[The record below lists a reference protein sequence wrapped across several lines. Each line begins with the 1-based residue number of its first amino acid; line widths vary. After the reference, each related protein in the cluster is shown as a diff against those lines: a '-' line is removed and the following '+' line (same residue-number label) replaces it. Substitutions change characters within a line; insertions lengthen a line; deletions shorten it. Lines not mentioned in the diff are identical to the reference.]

1 MIKFFRHIRFK
12 LMSENKTGKYFKYA
26 IGEIVLVVIGIL
38 IALQINNWNE
48 ARQIRQSEIKYL
60 KNIKLDLK
68 KDLVTLKKQ
77 INIRKNKLKITESL
91 ISHIDG
97 TKPISDLDLLSRNI
111 FATINEERFTPNNST
126 YMELANSGNLSLI
139 ESDSIKS
146 LLLELEE
153 LYKNNKFGI
162 EHEAFE
168 YKEYINKSLF
178 KYVDI
183 DKLKTVYYKNIPA
196 ESQGL
201 KFEDFND
208 LLKSLE
214 YKNGLT
220 ISNTL
225 SEIFIQSYKEIQ
237 NKSTKVLEIIE
248 EEVETTDD

>member
-1 MIKFFRHIRFK
+1 MIKFFRKIRQK
-12 LMSENKTGKYFKYA
+12 LLVENRFNKYLLYA
-26 IGEIVLVVIGIL
+26 TGEIILVVIGIL

-48 ARQIRQSEIKYL
+48 IRKTRQSEIKYL
-60 KNIKLDLK
+60 NNIKLDLK

-77 INIRKNKLKITESL
+77 IKIRENKLNVTESL

-97 TKPISDLDLLSRNI
+97 TNVILDLDSLSRNI
-111 FATINEERFTPNNST
+111 FITLNEERFTPNNST
-126 YMELANSGNLSLI
+126 YLELANSGNLSLI
-139 ESDSIKS
+139 ESDSIKR

-153 LYKNNKFGI
+153 LYKSNKFGN

-183 DKLKTVYYKNIPA
+183 DKIKKIYYKNKTFK
-196 ESQGL
+196 SQGI
-201 KFEDFND
+201 KIEDFTD

-220 ISNTL
+220 VSNTL
-225 SEIFIQSYKEIQ
+225 SGIFIQMYKEIQ
-237 NKSTKVLEIIE
+237 NKTSKVLEIIE
-248 EEVETTDD
+248 QEIDTTND